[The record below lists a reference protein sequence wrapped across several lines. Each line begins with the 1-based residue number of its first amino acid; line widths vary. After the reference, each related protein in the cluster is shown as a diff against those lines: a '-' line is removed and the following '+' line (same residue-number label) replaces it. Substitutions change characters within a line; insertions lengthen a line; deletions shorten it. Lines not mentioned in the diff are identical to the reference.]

1 MIKRKNCAKRP
12 CIRSENTRCGAAFRH
27 RYKWAKH
34 EMNRLQN
41 AQKLL
46 AESLAALESAVDQA
60 QSSAALAATGN
71 GSGTAS
77 VETAPALDISQ
88 LSQDLSAIET
98 DLETAM
104 KMIADLTASGLS
116 SGAGKDRI

>member
-1 MIKRKNCAKRP
+1 
-12 CIRSENTRCGAAFRH
+12 
-27 RYKWAKH
+27 
-34 EMNRLQN
+34 MNRLQN

-60 QSSAALAATGN
+60 RSSAALAATVN
-71 GSGTAS
+71 ESGTA
-77 VETAPALDISQ
+77 PPIDISQ